1 LKRKIAL
8 LLFFV
13 FIVFLTVSCSTKK
26 DVVATVNGEN
36 ITNTEYKKAFDQ
48 VKAQIESSPQYT
60 KDIWNQDYQGKK
72 FLDVVKENVL
82 DNLIAEKLLVQEALK
97 NNITV
102 TDKEIADEYQKEKE
116 VNKDITK
123 EDVKNYLLINKLFDK
138 YTKDVKVTEEE
149 LKKYYDNNKEQFE
162 VVKASHILVADK
174 KTAEDIYNRLM
185 KGENFATLAK
195 EYSTDTATKDKGGD
209 LGEFPHGVMVPEF
222 DQVVFSL
229 KKGEISKPVKTDY
242 GYHIIKSEG
251 ITIKPFDEVKDAIE
265 SYLLNDKKNQVI
277 KEKYDALEK
286 AAKIQK
292 FPQNIKVTVG

>member
-1 LKRKIAL
+1 MKRKIAL

-36 ITNTEYKKAFDQ
+36 ITNAEYKKAFDQ

-60 KDIWNQDYQGKK
+60 KDIWDQDYQGKK

-82 DNLIAEKLLVQEALK
+82 DSLIAQKLLVQEALK
-97 NNITV
+97 NNIAV

-123 EDVKNYLLINKLFDK
+123 EDVKNYLLINKLFDE

-149 LKKYYDNNKEQFE
+149 LKKYYEDNKEQFE
-162 VVKASHILVADK
+162 VVKASHILVVDE

-185 KGENFATLAK
+185 KGEDFATLAK
-195 EYSTDTATKDKGGD
+195 EYSVDTATKDQGGD

-242 GYHIIKSEG
+242 GYHIIKSDG
-251 ITIKPFDEVKDAIE
+251 VIIKPFDEVKDTIE
-265 SYLLNDKKNQVI
+265 SYLLDDKKNQVI
-277 KEKYDALEK
+277 IEKYDALEK

>member
-1 LKRKIAL
+1 MKRKIAL

-13 FIVFLTVSCSTKK
+13 FIVFLTVSCSAKK

-36 ITNTEYKKAFDQ
+36 ITNAEYKKAFDQ

-82 DNLIAEKLLVQEALK
+82 DSLIAQKILVQEAIK

-102 TDKEIADEYQKEKE
+102 TDKEINDEYQKEKE

-123 EDVKNYLLINKLFDK
+123 EDAKNYLLINKLFDK

-162 VVKASHILVADK
+162 VVKASHILVADE

-195 EYSTDTATKDKGGD
+195 EYSIDTATKDKGGD

-229 KKGEISKPVKTDY
+229 KKGEISKPVKTAY

-251 ITIKPFDEVKDAIE
+251 VTIKPFNEVKDAIQN
-265 SYLLNDKKNQVI
+265 YLLNDKKNQVI

>member
-1 LKRKIAL
+1 MKKKISL
-8 LLFFV
+8 ILFFA
-13 FIVFLTVSCSTKK
+13 FIVFLTVSCSAKK
-26 DVVATVNGEN
+26 DIVATVNGEN
-36 ITNTEYKKAFDQ
+36 ITNAEYKKAFDNI
-48 VKAQIESSPQYT
+48 KAQIESSPQYT

-72 FLDVVKENVL
+72 FIDAVKENVL
-82 DNLIAEKLLVQEALK
+82 NSLIAQKLLVQDALK

-102 TDKEIADEYQKEKE
+102 TDKEINDEYQKEKGI
-116 VNKDITK
+116 NKDATK
-123 EDVKNYLLINKLFDK
+123 EDAKTYLLINKLFDK

-149 LKKYYDNNKEQFE
+149 LKKYYDDNKAQFE
-162 VVKASHILVADK
+162 VVKASHILVADE

-185 KGENFATLAK
+185 KGEDFATLAK
-195 EYSTDTATKDKGGD
+195 EYSIDTATKDQGGN

-222 DQVVFSL
+222 DQVAFSL

-251 ITIKPFDEVKDAIE
+251 VSIKPFNEVKDAIE
-265 SYLLNDKKNQVI
+265 NYLLNDKKNQVI

-292 FPQNIKVTVG
+292 YPQNIKVTVG

>member
-1 LKRKIAL
+1 MKRKIAL

>member
-1 LKRKIAL
+1 MKRKIAL

-13 FIVFLTVSCSTKK
+13 FIVFLTVSCSAKK

-36 ITNTEYKKAFDQ
+36 ITNAEYKKAFDQ

-82 DNLIAEKLLVQEALK
+82 DSLIAQKLLVQEALK
-97 NNITV
+97 NNIAV

-123 EDVKNYLLINKLFDK
+123 EDVKNYLLINKLFDE

-149 LKKYYDNNKEQFE
+149 LKKYYEDNKEQFE
-162 VVKASHILVADK
+162 VVKASHILVADE

-185 KGENFATLAK
+185 KGEDFATLAK
-195 EYSTDTATKDKGGD
+195 EYSIDTATKDQGGD

-251 ITIKPFDEVKDAIE
+251 VAIKPFNEVKDAIE